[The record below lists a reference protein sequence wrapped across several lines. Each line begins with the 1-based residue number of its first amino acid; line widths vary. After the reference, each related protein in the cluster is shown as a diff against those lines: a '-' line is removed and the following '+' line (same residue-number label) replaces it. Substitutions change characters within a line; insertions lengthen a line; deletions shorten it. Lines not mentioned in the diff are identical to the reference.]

1 MEKLH
6 YQDHPSRFLRLIG
19 RIFGFMITGV
29 FILFMVPEFINILE
43 NQDNN
48 TELWIF
54 IFYALSLAYGF
65 GFLISFLKIKIGAQI
80 MVISS
85 IAIALYGFLDSMRWE
100 VFLLLVPLSFSGI
113 LFLIYSR
120 IKEKHLH

>member
-29 FILFMVPEFINILE
+29 FILFMVPEFIAILE
-43 NQDNN
+43 NQGNN

-54 IFYALSLAYGF
+54 IFYALSLTYGF
-65 GFLISFLKIKIGAQI
+65 GFLISFWKIKTGAQI

-85 IAIALYGFLDSMRWE
+85 FAIALYGFLDSMRWE
-100 VFLLLVPLSFSGI
+100 VFLLLIPLSFSGI
-113 LFLIYSR
+113 LFLIYSK
-120 IKEKHLH
+120 IKQKHLN